1 MSNELRKYIKAVL
14 EANEYNWDMSSK
26 KKMMLD
32 KEGMEQSD
40 KDNQETY
47 LKSMGLMEA
56 LLLEDPMGF
65 VQDLAASSEEFGEPG
80 EMFFGGD
87 PGKGGGRAIKR
98 AFNAN
103 ADHQWLSTLNTI
115 HWGDVYALEDLIGKN
130 KDELSTLMSLP
141 GEDFAVSGNNTGL
154 WVRGRITL
162 AADDMDKLYTG
173 HYDDY
178 GAGKEGSE
186 EEVAHRDKS
195 SGRNKRPT
203 VSKDYS
209 RYGQLTRG
217 NEFAEKMARNI
228 PYILD
233 QSMWNLEFGG
243 GEALVDNWK
252 PVGLIPD
259 YEVIQ
264 ILKKLNKGRELD
276 EDPPGRVGKIIK
288 LAREIGVP
296 IFDRSQ
302 KEIWSSS

>member
-1 MSNELRKYIKAVL
+1 MKLLREYIRTL
-14 EANEYNWDMSSK
+14 
-26 KKMMLD
+26 
-32 KEGMEQSD
+32 
-40 KDNQETY
+40 
-47 LKSMGLMEA
+47 LK
-56 LLLEDPMGF
+56 EDPMGF
-65 VQDLAASSEEFGEPG
+65 VHDLAAASDEFGEPG

-103 ADHQWLSTLNTI
+103 ADHEWLSTLNTV

-141 GEDFAVSGNNTGL
+141 GEDFEISGSNTGL
-154 WVRGRITL
+154 WVKGRITL
-162 AADDMDKLYTG
+162 AGNDMDNLYTG

-178 GAGKEGSE
+178 GPGKEGSE
-186 EEVAHRDKS
+186 EEVTHRDKS

-228 PYILD
+228 PYVLD
-233 QSMWNLEFGG
+233 QSTWDDENHG

-252 PVGLIPD
+252 PLGLIPD

-264 ILKKLNKGRELD
+264 ILKRLNKGRELD

-302 KEIWSSS
+302 NEIWSGE